1 MADPM
6 MDPTA
11 APAAPAQQG
20 FVIEISCLPDG
31 TFSVSSEPL
40 EEEAAEEQGAPGSE
54 RGTPAKS
61 FGEALKQALALYQA
75 GGSTGDDE
83 FAEGYASKATA
94 GADEETA
101 SMAPD
106 ESMGARG

>member
-1 MADPM
+1 MS
-6 MDPTA
+6 
-11 APAAPAQQG
+11 G

-31 TFSVSSEPL
+31 TFAVSSEPL
-40 EEEAAEEQGAPGSE
+40 EEEAAEETGAPGSE
-54 RGTPAKS
+54 RAQPVKS

-83 FAEGYASKATA
+83 FAEGYASAPST
-94 GADEETA
+94 DEETA

>member
-1 MADPM
+1 MANPT

-20 FVIEISCLPDG
+20 FVIEIACLPDG

-94 GADEETA
+94 DEETA